1 MYSAIAAN
9 KRNTIFII
17 GGFVALLT
25 ALSLW
30 WGQASGNGSSALMIV
45 GFVLV
50 YTLIQY
56 YAASAFAVAASGAIE
71 ITKSDNPRLWRTVE
85 NIAISQ
91 GMPMPKV
98 YIIPDEAPNA
108 FATGRDPNHA
118 VVAATSGLLQI
129 MDDKELEGVMAHEM
143 GHVKNYDI
151 RVSTIVF
158 GLVSAIGLLADFAI
172 RIAFYSNWNRD
183 SRDSNAA
190 ALQLAFWAVGI
201 VASIIAWLI
210 GPLVSAAV
218 SRQREYLADATSVE
232 ITRYP
237 EGLASALEKL
247 GQYGRPMRRPSKSM
261 AHMYISDPIK
271 PGLVER
277 MFSTHPPIGER
288 ISRLK
293 KIGSSF

>member
-30 WGQASGNGSSALMIV
+30 WGQASGNGSSALLII

-56 YAASAFAVAASGAIE
+56 FAASAFAVAASGAIE

-172 RIAFYSNWNRD
+172 RMAFYSNWNRD

-218 SRQREYLADATSVE
+218 SRQREYLADATGAE

-237 EGLASALEKL
+237 EGLASALQKL

-261 AHMYISDPIK
+261 AHMYIADPIK

-288 ISRLK
+288 IARLK